1 MKKSLVVL
9 FFFCAGVVIGTLVAH
24 LTSGTK
30 ALNFLSYG
38 LNFGLTSPLVLDLSV
53 LKLSLGLSINLNLS
67 VIIFATIAL
76 IIAYK
81 TVYRRRR

>member
-24 LTSGTK
+24 ISSGIE
-30 ALNFLSYG
+30 ALKFLSYG

-53 LKLSLGLSINLNLS
+53 LKLSLGFSINLNLS
-67 VIIFATIAL
+67 VIIFASIAL
-76 IIAYK
+76 IIAYN
-81 TVYRRRR
+81 TVYKRRR